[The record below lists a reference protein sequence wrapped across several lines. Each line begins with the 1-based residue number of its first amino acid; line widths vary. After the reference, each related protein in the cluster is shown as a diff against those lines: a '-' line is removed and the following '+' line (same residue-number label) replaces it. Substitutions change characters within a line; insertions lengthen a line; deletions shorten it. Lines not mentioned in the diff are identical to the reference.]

1 MIQQL
6 FPYAQ
11 SLIEALFH
19 YEAERKRRWF
29 ALLWLV
35 GLLLAG
41 VVLWAKFLNF
51 GNIPMDYLDW
61 AEISG
66 PRLAFLQNAVQTGQ
80 LPLHVNESSVLRM
93 NSDRLMSVADMIL
106 SPQILLLGVLST
118 GQFVL
123 ANILILYG
131 AGAAGLLWLR
141 KRFHLSVFAFTALF
155 LLFNFNG
162 HILSHL
168 SVGHANWGGGYLLFP
183 WLAVLTFQLLDGPPA
198 SQGWKW
204 VLKLA
209 LLLFFM
215 FLNGAFHPYAWSFIF
230 LGLVGLFS
238 WKHMGLIVK
247 GLLATL
253 LLSMV
258 RILPVALELGK
269 LGGEFITGYV
279 TLTHLVQAMILPT
292 PPWEAVNPALPF
304 STVGWWEFDLYIG
317 LVGALFVVFFGIV
330 RWLRRFR
337 EDNALYPSLL
347 LPLLGMLILSAGHV
361 YALVMLTHI
370 PLLAG
375 ERVSSRIISLP
386 FVFLLIFAAIELQR
400 WLDRAR
406 LGLPLR
412 LAALGAL
419 FLMIN
424 DQWLYIKLWQVTNVY
439 PNMTPVPVNLT
450 NKLIANHPDPAYTTA
465 LLVGAVVSVLALGG
479 LIVLARHEARAG
491 QPVRQVA
498 KL

>member
-1 MIQQL
+1 MIQKSL
-6 FPYAQ
+6 AYGQ
-11 SLIEALFH
+11 SLFETLFS
-19 YEAERKRRWF
+19 YEAERKHRWF
-29 ALLWLV
+29 TLLWLA

-66 PRLAFLQNAVQTGQ
+66 PRLAFLQNAVTTGQ

-93 NSDRLMSVADMIL
+93 SSDRLLSVADMIL
-106 SPQILLLGVLST
+106 SPQVLLLGVLSI

-123 ANILILYG
+123 ANILILY
-131 AGAAGLLWLR
+131 AIGAAGLFWLR
-141 KRFHLSVFAFTALF
+141 KRFGLSLFTFTALF

-183 WLAVLTFQLLDGPPA
+183 WLVVLTFQLLDGKA
-198 SQGWKW
+198 DGVGWKW
-204 VLKLA
+204 SLELA

-238 WKHMGLIVK
+238 WKHMGMIAK
-247 GLLATL
+247 GLAATL

-258 RILPVALELGK
+258 RILPVALESGK
-269 LGGEFITGYV
+269 MGGEFITGYT
-279 TLTHLVQAMILPT
+279 TLTRLAQAMILPT
-292 PPWEAVNPALPF
+292 PPWEAVNPSLPF

-317 LVGALFVVFFGIV
+317 LVGALFLVFFGIV
-330 RWLRRFR
+330 RWLRRYR
-337 EDNALYPSLL
+337 DEGTLYPSLL

-361 YALVMLTHI
+361 YQLVMLTHI
-370 PLLAG
+370 PLLSG

-386 FVFLLIFAAIELQR
+386 FVFLLVFAAIELQR
-400 WLDRAR
+400 WLNKAHPS
-406 LGLPLR
+406 LTLQ
-412 LAALGAL
+412 LASLGAL
-419 FLMIN
+419 ILMVN

-439 PNMTPVPVNLT
+439 PNMTPVPVDLT

-465 LLVGAVVSVLALGG
+465 LLVGAVVSIATLAG
-479 LIVLARHEARAG
+479 LVILSRREAAAQEPARIKAWE
-491 QPVRQVA
+491 
-498 KL
+498 